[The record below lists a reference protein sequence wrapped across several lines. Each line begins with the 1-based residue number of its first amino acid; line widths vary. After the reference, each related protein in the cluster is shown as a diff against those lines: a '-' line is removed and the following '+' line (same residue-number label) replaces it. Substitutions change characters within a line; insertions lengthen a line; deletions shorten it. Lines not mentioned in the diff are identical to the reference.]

1 MKILYENRLT
11 FSASSFPKKDCLGKF
26 LSELFVE
33 RDVDDWV
40 DHGVHVGQHVDPEYV
55 LLQDLWQLKG
65 IRAVKMGGKKLQG
78 VIKRYRTG

>member
-1 MKILYENRLT
+1 MHYFKSTNTCQDFENHLT
-11 FSASSFPKKDCLGKF
+11 FSASSSPKKDCLGKF

-55 LLQDLWQLKG
+55 PLQDLWQLKE
-65 IRAVKMGGKKLQG
+65 
-78 VIKRYRTG
+78 